1 MLNGDI
7 IILQSSEWPHLE
19 GHGDAL
25 LSWHV
30 LAQLLA
36 VVTSGAV
43 LQVDD
48 PTLHILDCLT
58 LLLECRGYCFF
69 AAEMF
74 DIIK

>member
-1 MLNGDI
+1 MLDGD

-30 LAQLLA
+30 LAKLLT
-36 VVTSGAV
+36 VVTSGTV
-43 LQVDD
+43 LQVDN

-58 LLLECRGYCFF
+58 LLLESRGNCLFTT
-69 AAEMF
+69 EMF
-74 DIIK
+74 VLMK

>member
-1 MLNGDI
+1 MLDGDI
-7 IILQSSEWPHLE
+7 IFLQSSKWPHLE

-43 LQVDD
+43 LQVDN
-48 PTLHILDCLT
+48 PALNILDGLT
-58 LLLECRGYCFF
+58 LLFECRGYCFF